1 MSSGRQA
8 AAARTVGQ
16 IDIRR
21 EKLTA
26 QVDEPHAVGVV
37 LAFGSVWAAVI
48 DSADLDRIDG
58 NTGRLIGRLHLGGN
72 PVRASVGFG
81 SIWVN
86 DDNGR
91 VLRVRPT
98 S

>member
-1 MSSGRQA
+1 M
-8 AAARTVGQ
+8 
-16 IDIRR
+16 
-21 EKLTA
+21 
-26 QVDEPHAVGVV
+26 

-48 DSADLDRIDG
+48 DSADLDRI
-58 NTGRLIGRLHLGGN
+58 NPHTGRLVARLHLDGT
-72 PVRASVGFG
+72 PVRLAVGFG

-86 DDNGR
+86 DDANGR